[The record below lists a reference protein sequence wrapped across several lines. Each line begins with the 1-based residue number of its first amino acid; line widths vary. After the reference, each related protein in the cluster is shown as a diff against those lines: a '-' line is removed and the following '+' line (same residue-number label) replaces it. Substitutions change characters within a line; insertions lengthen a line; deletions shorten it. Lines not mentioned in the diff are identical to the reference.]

1 MFTRAELIDAINQLE
16 DGKHSIQNCERLA
29 AIYTV
34 LDHLYEPQD
43 RGYSYDNKVEV
54 ETTIGEYGNS
64 DFLKRIAGK
73 PVKQVWYL
81 VNELIEA
88 LSVLNPKLLN
98 NFLDK
103 LDEL

>member
-1 MFTRAELIDAINQLE
+1 MFTRAELEDAINELA

-34 LDHLYEPQD
+34 LDHMDNKPD
-43 RGYSYDNKVEV
+43 TGYSYDNKVEA
-54 ETTIGEYGNS
+54 ETTVGKYGTS
-64 DFLKRIAGK
+64 DFLTRVSGK
-73 PVKQVWYL
+73 PISKVWYL
-81 VNELIEA
+81 IDDLVNA
-88 LSVLNPKLLN
+88 LSVLNPRLLN